1 MILSE
6 KLLDELI
13 SLQDAIY
20 KVTSCNGMTEIQLEN
35 FLKEFERRR
44 YKILEEIKKYNATV
58 QYTEDKINFIDNDYK
73 AELIDNTLKMYIPET
88 MPKYKNI
95 KTHTYKRILLNVA
108 EITKQYKGMF
118 KDGAFIY
125 IKVFDNQSSWDIDN
139 KFIKPI
145 PDGLILSEV
154 ISDDN
159 IEKMFYSVKGEFDEI
174 PHTEVYISTCE
185 NMIEFLEKNKIT

>member
-1 MILSE
+1 M
-6 KLLDELI
+6 
-13 SLQDAIY
+13 
-20 KVTSCNGMTEIQLEN
+20 
-35 FLKEFERRR
+35 
-44 YKILEEIKKYNATV
+44 EEIKKYNTTV
-58 QYTEDKINFIDNDYK
+58 QYAEDKINFIDNDYK
-73 AELIDNTLKMYIPET
+73 AEILDNTLKLYIPET

-95 KTHTYKRILLNVA
+95 KTHTYKRILLNIA
-108 EITKQYKGMF
+108 EITKEYKGMF
-118 KDGAFIY
+118 KEGAFIY

-174 PHTEVYISTCE
+174 PHTEVYISTCK
-185 NMIEFLEKNKIT
+185 NMIEFLEKYKIT